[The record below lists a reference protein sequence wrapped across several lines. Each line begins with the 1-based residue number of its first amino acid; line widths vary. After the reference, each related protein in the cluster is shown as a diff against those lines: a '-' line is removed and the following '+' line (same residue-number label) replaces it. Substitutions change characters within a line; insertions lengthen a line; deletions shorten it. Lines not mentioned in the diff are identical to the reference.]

1 MVPEGV
7 SPYGFR
13 NCIQAPWDP
22 GLFRCIQRFLSTVGA
37 AVGDLP
43 STATSLNL
51 SVNILRQVPPGA
63 FAHLPQLYTLDLT
76 HNQLEHLAPGAFWGL
91 SALVTL
97 RLDHNPL
104 QKVAPG
110 AFQPLAALSTLW
122 LRDGRL
128 RALEPVAVAVG
139 NLTHLD
145 LLDLCVNMLSTLG
158 PGLPPTLRVL
168 RLCNNSLGALSG
180 ATPGV
185 MPSGLRVLDLSYNN
199 ISDPAPLARLC
210 LSNLTFLLSLPNIYF
225 YFYFILLYIFVYIEY
240 IFPYLE
246 RYQNK
251 MYIHIFSIKAL
262 PLTK

>member
-63 FAHLPQLYTLDLT
+63 F
-76 HNQLEHLAPGAFWGL
+76 WGL
-91 SALVTL
+91 SALVHLDLAHNNVSVTL